1 MVSPIIDAA
10 DMAVFRADAESL
22 MTLTLT
28 AYSPG
33 GVTVV
38 DNLEVPGFT
47 PEGTTVG
54 KVQGSSQAQSQP
66 YTRTEV
72 IGGVERP
79 VLEGGLH
86 IPLSAPIPER
96 KWEYQVTAVGPADD
110 PALLGRRYWV
120 ASVPAKSYMTAR
132 RLDVVEVPAP

>member
-1 MVSPIIDAA
+1 
-10 DMAVFRADAESL
+10 
-22 MTLTLT
+22 MTLTLAT
-28 AYSPG
+28 YSPG
-33 GVTVV
+33 SPTVV
-38 DNLEVPGFT
+38 DGLEVPGFN
-47 PEGTTVG
+47 PEGTTPG

-72 IGGVERP
+72 VGGVERP
-79 VLEGGLH
+79 IIEGGLH
-86 IPLSAPIPER
+86 IPLSAPTPSR

-120 ASVPAKSYMTAR
+120 ASVPAKSHATAR

>member
-1 MVSPIIDAA
+1 MPLITTAELGQ
-10 DMAVFRADAESL
+10 FQADAESE

-28 AYSPG
+28 AYSPN

-38 DNLEVPGFT
+38 DDLEVPAFAT
-47 PEGTTVG
+47 EGVTRG

-79 VLEGGLH
+79 IIEGGLH
-86 IPLSAPIPER
+86 IPLSASVPSR
-96 KWEYQVTAVGPADD
+96 TWEYQVTAIGSNDD
-110 PALLGRRYWV
+110 TALLGRRYWV
-120 ASVPAKSYMTAR
+120 ASVPAKSRMTAR